1 MAKSDYLHM
10 RIDPE
15 LKAEIRNEAKR
26 RHIDASALVS
36 LVMTEWLEKNRKKS
50 VDASVI
56 DAPAANSDKPVG

>member
-15 LKAEIRNEAKR
+15 LKKEIRDEAKR

-36 LVMTEWLEKNRKKS
+36 LVMTEWLERNRAKRT
-50 VDASVI
+50 DASVI
-56 DAPAANSDKPVG
+56 DTPVVK